1 MDRMKKIQ
9 LNLKKKDRDN
19 LKHMSHTYEDTHM
32 KESSKLENDVNPDV
46 FLMNMQLKNKDNAH
60 LFNMDFSEFLP
71 TVQKKP
77 ELESIHEQEPSHL
90 MKDIAFDNNNDDGE
104 SFSFLDNLDNI
115 DKISN
120 KIKIETPRETFTT
133 YIDSPM
139 SSKRSYSKQSTQ
151 TLNIIKEQ
159 EPKKF
164 QNEVHDRSYSKDSI
178 SSKRNYSKDS
188 MSNKRNYSKDSMSN
202 KRSYSKQ
209 STQTLNIIKEQ
220 EPKTFQNED
229 FKKNPLKQE
238 NNINDFKNQLLKL
251 NSYKTQTLNKYNV
264 NNNNIKLKRPNIYNS
279 QNSNSNNTFEK
290 RNSNTNLHLR
300 INTSH
305 KIPNDPIFKEPLL
318 NNYVRP
324 KISSPKYIPP
334 PKTVLERPLSPARI
348 EFPHEKELREQERM
362 ELETQYTQVL
372 PKGSGDYS
380 CNFHRTNSFST
391 HKNYSN
397 TSSIHM
403 KQYHKSNSQII
414 EPKLEQIEHKIIQT
428 EPKLT
433 QNEPKLTQNEPK
445 LTQNEPKKS
454 DKRTKLSYKKA
465 LYDVLKHK
473 NKINNN
479 TNKKIPKKVLKD
491 LYRFSNKIDINYTV

>member
-1 MDRMKKIQ
+1 MDKMKKIQ

-32 KESSKLENDVNPDV
+32 KESTKLEEDVNPDI
-46 FLMNMQLKNKDNAH
+46 FLMNLQLKNKDNEH

-71 TVQKKP
+71 TVQKKT
-77 ELESIHEQEPSHL
+77 EIESIQEQEPSHL
-90 MKDIAFDNNNDDGE
+90 MKDIAFDNNDGE
-104 SFSFLDNLDNI
+104 SFSFLDNLDQI
-115 DKISN
+115 DKVSN
-120 KIKIETPRETFTT
+120 KIKIDTPRETFST
-133 YIDSPM
+133 YTETPISNN
-139 SSKRSYSKQSTQ
+139 RSYSKQSTQ

-164 QNEVHDRSYSKDSI
+164 QNEVHDRSYSKDSM
-178 SSKRNYSKDS
+178 SS
-188 MSNKRNYSKDSMSN
+188 

-220 EPKTFQNED
+220 EPNSFQNE
-229 FKKNPLKQE
+229 NLLKQE
-238 NNINDFKNQLLKL
+238 NNIDDFKNQLLKL
-251 NSYKTQTLNKYNV
+251 NSYKTQTLNRYNV
-264 NNNNIKLKRPNIYNS
+264 NNNNNNIKLKRPNIYNS
-279 QNSNSNNTFEK
+279 QNSNSKNNFEK
-290 RNSNTNLHLR
+290 RNTNLHLN

-334 PKTVLERPLSPARI
+334 PKTLFERPLSPTRI

-372 PKGSGDYS
+372 PKGSGNYS
-380 CNFHRTNSFST
+380 CNFSKSFSNNT
-391 HKNYSN
+391 NYSN
-397 TSSIHM
+397 TPSIQI
-403 KQYHKSNSQII
+403 KQEHKSNSQII
-414 EPKLEQIEHKIIQT
+414 EPKLEKNEPKIIQT
-428 EPKLT
+428 K
-433 QNEPKLTQNEPK
+433 PK

-473 NKINNN
+473 NKINN

-491 LYRFSNKIDINYTV
+491 LYRFSNKIDINYSN